1 MTKYTV
7 KSLVDYVGL
16 TFDQPDTIYVA
27 GGFGGSLDISKAIA
41 IGLLPDIEA
50 QKIQFIGNSS
60 IMGERMAL
68 LSAPA
73 FEKVINIAKKMTN
86 IELSNYLP
94 FMDEF
99 VAALFLPHTDSRLFS
114 SVHY

>member
-1 MTKYTV
+1 MSLNLIYHNENSAGWRPLDGWRSSETTWWEKKIMTKYTV
-7 KSLVDYVGL
+7 KSLIDYVGL

-41 IGLLPDIEA
+41 IGLLPDIDA

-68 LSAPA
+68 LSAP
-73 FEKVINIAKKMTN
+73 
-86 IELSNYLP
+86 
-94 FMDEF
+94 
-99 VAALFLPHTDSRLFS
+99 RR
-114 SVHY
+114 